1 MIYNEKR
8 RKSWIQTE
16 KIPIYM
22 NIDKVE
28 IAEVLGVT
36 VEHYRKFEAG
46 STGLSV
52 DKILILYRIY
62 GIDPTYLITGVS
74 SNAME
79 FNLEY
84 YVANSSKEQ
93 RDLFFDRVLAYVS
106 KLIK

>member
-1 MIYNEKR
+1 MALILRNGGSQSPDRWLKEPR
-8 RKSWIQTE
+8 NNQ
-16 KIPIYM
+16 
-22 NIDKVE
+22 
-28 IAEVLGVT
+28 

-46 STGLSV
+46 TTGLSV
-52 DKILILYRIY
+52 DKILILYQTY

>member
-1 MIYNEKR
+1 MDTDRKDTNIQIGKR
-8 RKSWIQTE
+8 LRE
-16 KIPIYM
+16 ARRNM

-79 FNLEY
+79 FNLSIMLQT
-84 YVANSSKEQ
+84 VVKNKEICF
-93 RDLFFDRVLAYVS
+93 LTVCLHMC
-106 KLIK
+106 LN